1 MNTSQDN
8 HLVTRFREAMQGL
21 LVDIGLSR
29 PEVVDAF
36 PAYELAS
43 DDGIKLT
50 LSVDSEGVVTVQSHA
65 LALPDKCSTSILV
78 SLLRQNRVGP
88 SYPPIVTAIENTDE
102 PGVVVCTQERL
113 ENLTKDHFLTLF
125 QRLSDEAR
133 LIRQTLD
140 SPLS

>member
-8 HLVTRFREAMQGL
+8 HLVTRFREAMQSL

-29 PEVVDAF
+29 PELVDAY

-50 LSVDSEGVVTVQSHA
+50 LSVDGEGVVTVQSNV
-65 LALPDKCSTSILV
+65 LALPEKCATSLLV

-88 SYPPIVTAIENTDE
+88 SYPPMVTAIENTDE
-102 PGVVVCTQERL
+102 PGVVVWTQERL

-125 QRLSDEAR
+125 QRLSDETR